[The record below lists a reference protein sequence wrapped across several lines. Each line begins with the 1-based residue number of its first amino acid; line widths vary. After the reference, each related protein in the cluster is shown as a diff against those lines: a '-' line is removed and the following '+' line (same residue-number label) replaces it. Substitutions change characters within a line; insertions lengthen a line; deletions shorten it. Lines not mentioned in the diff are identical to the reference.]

1 MQSWHP
7 SQAPLAADAL
17 DSILGLMG
25 PLIRHRPSPPSRA
38 KRNIRWAAI
47 TMLALSLAPAGSSN
61 EATPGADA
69 TLAAET
75 APIDELP
82 WVVDGGE
89 FDLALDHGADA
100 LPQE

>member
-1 MQSWHP
+1 MRSVV
-7 SQAPLAADAL
+7 
-17 DSILGLMG
+17 
-25 PLIRHRPSPPSRA
+25 RRRFSPPSRA
-38 KRNIRWAAI
+38 ARNIRWAAVALI
-47 TMLALSLAPAGSSN
+47 ALSLAPAGSSD
-61 EATPGADA
+61 EATPEADA

-89 FDLALDHGADA
+89 LDLALDHGADA

>member
-1 MQSWHP
+1 MRSRRP
-7 SQAPLAADAL
+7 ARAPLASDAL
-17 DSILGLMG
+17 HSMISSMG
-25 PLIRHRPSPPSRA
+25 PRIRHRPSPPSRA

>member
-1 MQSWHP
+1 MS
-7 SQAPLAADAL
+7 SVV
-17 DSILGLMG
+17 
-25 PLIRHRPSPPSRA
+25 RRRFSPPSRA
-38 KRNIRWAAI
+38 TRNIRWAAVALI
-47 TMLALSLAPAGSSN
+47 ALSLAPADSSDH
-61 EATPGADA
+61 ATPEAHA

-82 WVVDGGE
+82 WVVDGSE

>member
-1 MQSWHP
+1 
-7 SQAPLAADAL
+7 
-17 DSILGLMG
+17 
-25 PLIRHRPSPPSRA
+25 
-38 KRNIRWAAI
+38 
-47 TMLALSLAPAGSSN
+47 MLALSLAPAGSSD

-82 WVVDGGE
+82 WVVNGGE

>member
-1 MQSWHP
+1 
-7 SQAPLAADAL
+7 
-17 DSILGLMG
+17 
-25 PLIRHRPSPPSRA
+25 
-38 KRNIRWAAI
+38 
-47 TMLALSLAPAGSSN
+47 MLALSLAPAGSSN